1 MTDGQ
6 RRARR
11 STGLG
16 NSARRK
22 RVVATAVMEAEGCL
36 SDLKRGRR
44 AARELKEV
52 TEQMLSPEY
61 KGRVLVELLQN
72 AHDAHPARHGDGR
85 VEIVL
90 DEDEGEHGVLYVAN
104 GGRPLGY
111 KNFEALCSIGL
122 SSKRPDEGIGH
133 KGVGFKSVLQL
144 TSAPE
149 LYSVVGSASKA
160 FDGFCFRFA
169 RDEDFDWLADQI
181 ASGRPEAAGQLRTN
195 LSSLKVPVPVDDVPA
210 AVASF
215 RRRRLVTV
223 VRLPLRSAEAR
234 LEAVRQ
240 LRELADDRAPFELF
254 LDRLGKVSVTHR
266 VGGRGRPSVYKRK
279 VDALFTSR
287 GLKIQQITLRR
298 RTRLI
303 MVTAVVDRER
313 AHGAIAAG
321 LVSGPLKDGW
331 QALGD
336 SAVVSVAVPAG
347 EPLERGRLYTFL
359 PMGAQR
365 TCPVRGFVNAP
376 FHTDVSRRTMA
387 ESTQWNDLLLDTA
400 AEACAQA
407 AVLVDEGRVTM
418 PAGALVDLMCWEPNQ
433 VRRLELAFKARD
445 REFDDVPFMPVL
457 HPAGA
462 RTSYRHGYLW
472 HRPDQARVFTPQAVA
487 AAGVRQV
494 IDPQLHARRAERL
507 VALGTVRGLGLL
519 PPATV
524 LAGWAESVASALA
537 QGHFDAGKWADY
549 YHDLSV
555 CFPRTGEELKGRK
568 IVLTA
573 EGKPAPAGDPGLFFR
588 RSDGPSSALPGLPPG
603 LADCISFVHTEIAW
617 TGRSTSRR
625 SRGRTWLEEQ
635 GLVREYSPQALL
647 DVLGEAMGKNREDD
661 EALREHLLFA
671 CALWASSLDRNGKGP
686 VIKGLLVPGRNGWM
700 RATEAMFGDGWTGSH
715 SGIDRTLPRF
725 LERTEGASSALAAAA
740 DRVVRPAE
748 AICVGTRIDAQTL
761 RRFLDQQG
769 VRHGLLPTYVAT
781 SQAVKGQHLN
791 YPPAF
796 PGLWALSLN
805 SDERDQWRSTAE
817 RWPKRRD
824 DLYQTV
830 EYRPTRKRVAMLPGQ
845 WEYAAFDEESRR
857 LYAELIIHG
866 LDTWPADALEF
877 RFAGGSDRQGTPWPT
892 PLAAFLSRAPWI
904 PQTGDDEDAPA
915 FTTSGQAW
923 WWGAAEAPPTFLNVT
938 SAALRLRQS
947 DRVLR
952 RLRLLGVRRWE
963 DPETAGDRLRH
974 LPVLLRR
981 MPRLRQGR
989 LGHLLG
995 RAYEQAWADLLP
1007 STETDPGRHPGHLPE
1022 LLVSRAG
1029 TLDVLPTG
1037 PEAEPVYVPD
1047 VAGTQNR
1054 RLLEQA
1060 PVAVLPLDDR
1070 ALGRRVHVH
1079 LAAQGCHSVRRTSEA
1094 EVDIRVDLLPIA
1106 DAPRVPLLTLA
1117 GPWLHTLL
1125 AALVEFD
1132 DDRSSRPEVPSSHQ
1146 VRRRLE
1152 ICGAVS
1158 ARTTVT
1164 HIAGHTLDDPGDDRS
1179 LLHDDPEKPC
1189 VVVVCAQRSSDWHVL
1204 QTASTAL
1211 STLVGAPYLATSV
1224 RLALIELER
1233 RGRAVTDVTDADI
1246 AAVVGIPPQR
1256 LEAVLADR
1264 ASIRSGS
1271 ARLVP
1276 LLACADPDLAEELRR
1291 GQEDLHDRGEL
1302 HDWLV
1307 ARLDLDR
1314 ADHLLGLVDDN
1325 DWQRKLSAL
1334 GVPLSEAN
1342 RAWGTLGLPTVDNSE
1357 THQRQFHA
1365 WLQENRARLADRVRD
1380 AYLTTYKAG
1389 APLTEYIRLRS
1400 LPGLEPDPQWGFVHW
1415 DLTSD
1420 RLDAHAEAWTAT
1432 HLPPAPARQHPPRPV
1447 AEIHE
1452 GGLDAV
1458 HALLPRLRARM
1469 EVWLSRQGREG
1480 PLLPSATEVASAMD
1494 AEGLLDFE
1502 PIGVRALIA
1511 WLQTHGHWPEGM
1523 AATDRVADLGLN
1535 DPPPLKPSLSSS
1547 GTPLPATPGPSLLL
1561 NGRAL
1566 PIGPDDLRDLA
1577 RQIAADLTPDQLSAS
1592 PQPGTPS
1599 APALPRQRT
1608 TSAVVSRGGGY
1619 RAVPRDTQKDR
1630 AVGLAGEV
1638 AVAAWLQRQYGV
1650 PREESWKSG
1659 LRHYVFADGSGDD
1672 SLGYDFLIH
1681 DGDHTFLYE
1690 VKASTGD
1697 RGEFE
1702 LGESEVERASHLR
1715 PDETYTIVY
1724 VSHVLDSTHRRITPL
1739 PNPFSAPGLAC
1750 YRIVGTAMRLR
1761 FELPPGSEPSP

>member
-6 RRARR
+6 WRARR
-11 STGLG
+11 STGSG
-16 NSARRK
+16 GSARRK
-22 RVVATAVMEAEGCL
+22 RVVSTAVMEAEGCL
-36 SDLKRGRR
+36 ADLKRGRR
-44 AARELKEV
+44 AALELKEV

-72 AHDAHPARHGDGR
+72 AHDAHLARHGDGL

-149 LYSVVGSASKA
+149 MYSVRGSASKA

-169 RDEDFDWLADQI
+169 RDDDFDWLADQV
-181 ASGRPEAAGQLRTN
+181 APGRPEAADQLRSN

-210 AVASF
+210 TVASF
-215 RRRRLVTV
+215 RRRGLVTV

-240 LRELADDRAPFELF
+240 LRELTDDGAPFELF
-254 LDRLGKVSVTHR
+254 LDRLGKVAVTHR
-266 VGGRGRPSVYKRK
+266 VGGRGRPSLYTRK
-279 VDALFTSR
+279 VDTLFASR
-287 GLKIQQITLRR
+287 DLKIQQITLRR

-303 MVTAVVDRER
+303 MVTAAVDSER
-313 AHGAIAAG
+313 AHEAIAAG
-321 LVSGPLKDGW
+321 LGSGPLKDGW

-347 EPLERGRLYTFL
+347 KPLERGRLYTFL
-359 PMGAQR
+359 PMGPQR
-365 TCPVRGFVNAP
+365 TCPVSGFVNAP

-407 AVLVDEGRVTM
+407 TVLVDEGRVAL
-418 PAGALVDLMCWEPNQ
+418 PAGSLIDLMCWEHDQ
-433 VRRLELAFKARD
+433 VRRLELAFKAQD

-462 RTSYRHGYLW
+462 RASYRYGYLW
-472 HRPDQARVFTPQAVA
+472 RGPDQARVFTPEAVA
-487 AAGVRQV
+487 AAGVRHV
-494 IDPQLHARRAERL
+494 IDPQLHPRRAERL
-507 VALGTVRGLGLL
+507 TALGEARGLSLL

-524 LAGWAESVASALA
+524 LAGWAESVASAHA
-537 QGHFDAGKWADY
+537 QREFDAGKWADY
-549 YHDLSV
+549 YHDLSL
-555 CFPRTGEELKGRK
+555 CFPRTGEVLKDRK

-573 EGKPAPAGDPGLFFR
+573 EGKLAPAGGPGLFFR
-588 RSDGPSSALPGLPPG
+588 GSDGSSAALPGLPAG
-603 LADCISFVHTEIAW
+603 LANSISFVHAEIAW
-617 TGRSTSRR
+617 MGRKTSRR

-635 GLVREYSPQALL
+635 GLVRDYSPQALL
-647 DVLGEAMGKNREDD
+647 DVLGEAMRKNRDDD

-686 VIKGLLVPGRNGWM
+686 VIRGLLVPGRKGWVP
-700 RATEAMFGDGWTGSH
+700 ATEAMFGDGWTGAH
-715 SGIDRTLPRF
+715 SGIDRTLTRF
-725 LERTEGASSALAAAA
+725 LDHTEGVSPALVAAA
-740 DRVVRPAE
+740 DRVVRPPQE
-748 AICVGTRIDAQTL
+748 ICADTRTDTQTL

-769 VRHGLLPTYVAT
+769 VHHGLLLTYTAT
-781 SQAVKGQHLN
+781 SQVVKGQLLN
-791 YPPAF
+791 HPYVF

-805 SDERDQWRSTAE
+805 SDELAQWRSTAE
-817 RWPKRRD
+817 HWPNRRSV
-824 DLYQTV
+824 LYQTV
-830 EYRPTRKRVAMLPGQ
+830 EYRPTGKKVAMLPGQ
-845 WEYAAFDEESRR
+845 REYAAFDEESRR
-857 LYAELIIHG
+857 LYAELIVHG
-866 LDTWPADALEF
+866 LDTWHANALEF
-877 RFAGGSDRQGTPWPT
+877 HFAGGSDRQGTPWPT

-915 FTTSGQAW
+915 FTTAGQAW
-923 WWGAAEAPPTFLNVT
+923 WWAAAEAPPAFLSVA
-938 SAALRLRQS
+938 SAALRRRQS
-947 DRVLR
+947 DRVLK
-952 RLRLLGVRRWE
+952 RLRLLGVRRW
-963 DPETAGDRLRH
+963 DSAETASDRLRH
-974 LPVLLRR
+974 LPALLRR

-995 RAYEQAWADLLP
+995 RAYEQAWSDLLP
-1007 STETDPGRHPGHLPE
+1007 LHETGTGRHLGHLPD
-1022 LLVSRAG
+1022 LLVSRTG
-1029 TLDVLPTG
+1029 TLDAFPTG
-1037 PEAEPVYVPD
+1037 PETEPVYVPD

-1054 RLLEQA
+1054 RLLNQV
-1060 PVAVLPLDDR
+1060 PVPVLPIDDR
-1070 ALGRRVHVH
+1070 ALGQRVHTH
-1079 LAAQGCHSVRRTSEA
+1079 LAAQGHHSVRGTSEA

-1106 DAPRVPLLTLA
+1106 DAPRAPLLTLA
-1117 GPWLHTLL
+1117 GPWLPTLL

-1132 DDRSSRPEVPSSHQ
+1132 DDRSIRPEAPTAHH

-1152 ICGAVS
+1152 ACGAVS
-1158 ARTTVT
+1158 AQTAIT

-1179 LLHDDPEKPC
+1179 LLHDEEDPC
-1189 VVVVCAQRSSDWHVL
+1189 VVIVCAPGSSDWHVL
-1204 QTASTAL
+1204 QTASAAL
-1211 STLVGAPYLATSV
+1211 STLAGASYLATSV

-1233 RGRAVTDVTDADI
+1233 RGRSVADVTDSDI
-1246 AAVVGIPPQR
+1246 AAVVSIPLQR

-1276 LLACADPDLAEELRR
+1276 LLACIAPDLADELRR
-1291 GQEDLHDRGEL
+1291 GQEDLHDRKEL

-1307 ARLDLDR
+1307 SRLDLDR

-1342 RAWGTLGLPTVDNSE
+1342 RVWETLDLPTVDNSE
-1357 THQRQFHA
+1357 THQRQFQA
-1365 WLQENRARLADRVRD
+1365 WLQQNRGRLADRVRD
-1380 AYLTTYKAG
+1380 AYVTTYKAG
-1389 APLTEYIRLRS
+1389 APLTEYVRLRS
-1400 LPGLEPDPQWGFVHW
+1400 LPGLEPDPRWGFAHW
-1415 DLTSD
+1415 NLTPD
-1420 RLDAHAEAWTAT
+1420 RLDSHAETWAAT
-1432 HLPPAPARQHPPRPV
+1432 RLPAAPARSQPPLPV

-1452 GGLDAV
+1452 ECVDTV
-1458 HALLPRLRARM
+1458 HTLLPRLRARM
-1469 EVWLSRQGREG
+1469 EAWLNRQGREG
-1480 PLLPSATEVASAMD
+1480 LSLPSATEVASAMD

-1502 PIGVRALIA
+1502 PIGVRKLIA

-1523 AATDRVADLGLN
+1523 PATDRAADLGLN
-1535 DPPPLKPSLSSS
+1535 DPPPLTPTPPRG
-1547 GTPLPATPGPSLLL
+1547 GTPLPTTPGSSILL

-1566 PIGPDDLRDLA
+1566 PVGPDDLRDLA
-1577 RQIAADLTPDQLSAS
+1577 RRIAADLTPDQLAAS

-1608 TSAVVSRGGGY
+1608 TSGDAGRGGGY
-1619 RAVPRDTQKDR
+1619 RAVPRETQKDR

-1638 AVAAWLQRQYGV
+1638 AVAAWLERQFGV
-1650 PREESWKSG
+1650 PREQSWKSG
-1659 LRHYVFADGSGDD
+1659 LRQYVFADGSGDD

-1681 DGDHTFLYE
+1681 DGDRTLLYE

-1724 VSHVLDSTHRRITPL
+1724 VSHVLDSNHRRITPL
-1739 PNPFSAPGLAC
+1739 PNPFSAPGLAG
-1750 YRIVGTAMRLR
+1750 YRVVGTSMRLR
-1761 FELPPGSEPSP
+1761 FELPPGRPEPSP